1 MFDKVDTELKFI
13 ERENKVRDFWKENQI
28 FEKSIEARAQGNPYV
43 FYDGPPTANGKPHIG
58 HVLARVFKDMIP
70 RYRAMKGNM
79 VPRKAGWDTHGL
91 PVELEVEKNLG
102 LDGKEQIE
110 TYGLEPF
117 ISHCKE
123 SVWKYKGMWEDFSD
137 TVGFWA
143 DMENPYV
150 TYHNN
155 FIESEWWALKQIWD
169 KGLLYKGFK
178 IVPYCPRCGTPLSSH
193 EVAQGYKNLKERSA
207 IVRFK
212 VTNEDAYFLAWTT
225 TPWTLPSNVA
235 LCVNPEEIY
244 VKVKAGDGFTYYM
257 AEVLVEKVLG
267 SLGEHEVLESYKGA
281 ALEYKEYEPL
291 FPITKD
297 VADKQRKRGFFV
309 TCDPYVTLIDGTGV
323 VHIAPAFGE
332 DDSKVGRNYNLPFVQ
347 FVNNRGE
354 MTEETAWAGVFCKNA
369 DPFVLDDLE
378 KRGQLFS
385 APYFEHSYPH
395 CWRCD
400 TPLIYYARESWF
412 IKMSAVKEALIQN
425 NNTIN
430 WIPENIGKGRFGD
443 WLENVQDW
451 GLSRNRYWGTPLN
464 IWECECGHQQAIGSI
479 EELKKLSSGCP
490 ENIELHRPF
499 VDRVTITCP
508 KCGREMYRVPEVID
522 CWFDSGAMPFA
533 QHHYP
538 FENEELFEAQ
548 FPADFICEGVD
559 QTRGWFY
566 SLLAISTLLFNKA
579 PFKNIIVIGH
589 VLDESGQKMSKSKG
603 NAVDPF
609 EVLKTYGADAV
620 RWYFYVNS
628 APWLPNRF
636 HDKAVIEY
644 QRKFMG
650 TLWNT
655 YAFFVLYGNIDN
667 FDPGKYRLEYEKLP
681 VMDKWLLSKLNTM
694 VKEVDNDLESYK
706 VTEAARTLQKF
717 VDEMSNWYVRRS
729 RSRFWAKGMETDK
742 INAYMTLYTTLETT
756 CKVIAPMLPFMAED
770 MYQNLVRNIDRAAP
784 ESVHLCDFP
793 KVNEEMIDS
802 DMESKMEEVLKIV
815 ALGRAARNT
824 ANIKNRQPVGHM
836 YVKAEFLPEFYQKI
850 ILDELNVKN
859 MEFVTDVREFTS
871 YTFKP
876 QLKTVGP
883 KYGKQLGNI
892 KKVLSELDGNRAMD
906 MLGEQGALSF
916 EFDGNYVELTKED
929 LLIDMTQKQG
939 FVSER
944 DHAVIVVLD
953 TRMTSELI
961 EEGFIREIISKVQT
975 MRKEADFEVTDH
987 IMLYVQQNEAISSIL
1002 KANETYIKNEVLAE
1016 SISYEQSGGYQ
1027 KEWKINGEKVVLG
1040 VRKLM

>member
-291 FPITKD
+291 FPIAKD
-297 VADKQRKRGFFV
+297 VADKQRKSGFFV

-369 DPFVLDDLE
+369 DPFVLDELE

-579 PFKNIIVIGH
+579 PFKNVIVIGH

-667 FDPGKYRLEYEKLP
+667 FDPGKYRLEYEELP

-770 MYQNLVRNIDRAAP
+770 MYQNLVRNIDKAAP

-939 FVSER
+939 FVSEM
-944 DHAVIVVLD
+944 DHEVIVVLD

-975 MRKEADFEVTDH
+975 MRKEAGFEVTDH
-987 IMLYVQQNEAISSIL
+987 IMLYVQQNW
-1002 KANETYIKNEVLAE
+1002 
-1016 SISYEQSGGYQ
+1016 SYV
-1027 KEWKINGEKVVLG
+1027 KI
-1040 VRKLM
+1040 